1 MPEYLSPGVYVEET
15 SFRTKSIQG
24 VSTSTAGFI
33 GPTRTGPITGE
44 PELLTSF
51 ADFERIYGG
60 FADLSFAAGATRPN
74 YVAHAVRAFFEEG
87 GRRLY
92 VMRIFNTN
100 DGTVANFGFTNGIPT
115 NHYSSVGV
123 LDGGVAEPPDTPEL
137 LLVARFPGVA
147 GDMRVRF
154 TLNVGPNI
162 FRVGAENEP
171 HTLARARN
179 YDVVLARVPNPAYD
193 PESDPPVP
201 RFNAHS
207 TSDGL
212 FSITRDN
219 TTGVWSLDDG
229 EGSPPIALNSSFA
242 PPTDFE
248 VRVVKLNVEIE
259 RPGDVPLTFQP
270 AEFLGTYSLDPRSS
284 SALTETFARTPPT
297 RFQALTI
304 PVAID
309 GLAGSLDEVD
319 TALLLVREL
328 IGSGASGIGDMLT
341 AEKPTASSSFLL
353 SGGSDGGLP
362 TFGQYA
368 GSEAGLVDYQ
378 NDPLQ
383 APRNGF
389 LAFEDVENIS
399 ITAAPGYTDYGTG
412 SDAEQDVFAIQNEL
426 INHCEQM
433 QYRVAVLDTPRNY
446 LVSQAI
452 NFRNL
457 RSSTHAAMYYPWIRV
472 GDPRPSRSGQTLLV
486 PPSGHVAGMYAR
498 NDAEDA
504 VFKAPANMVVRTAVD
519 FEQRLNTAQ
528 QDVLNPQ
535 GVNAFRFF
543 EGRGFLLWGARTISD
558 DTEWTY
564 ISVRRYFA
572 YLEYSIDRGSQWAV
586 FENNGPELWDRVR
599 RMVENFLFNEWRA
612 GGLLGSKPEDA
623 YFVVCDR
630 STMTQQ
636 DLDQGR
642 LICLVGVAPIK
653 PAEFVIFRIGQF
665 TADSNR

>member
-15 SFRTKSIQG
+15 TFRTKSIQG

-60 FADLSFAAGATRPN
+60 FADLSFASGGETRPN

-92 VMRIFNTN
+92 VMRVFNVS
-100 DGTVANFGFTNGIPT
+100 DGSMTDFGFTNGIPT
-115 NHYSSVGV
+115 NHYASVGV
-123 LDGGVAEPPDTPEL
+123 LDGGTTGTPQL
-137 LLVARFPGVA
+137 QLVARFPGAA
-147 GDMRVRF
+147 GNMRVRV

-162 FRVGAENEP
+162 FRAGAAGQP
-171 HTLARARN
+171 HTLSRARN
-179 YDVVLARVPNPAYD
+179 YDVVLARTVDTSAAPPAIAAQI
-193 PESDPPVP
+193 
-201 RFNAHS
+201 N
-207 TSDGL
+207 SDGL
-212 FSITRDN
+212 LVATRDN
-219 TTGVWSLDDG
+219 VSGVWSLTDG
-229 EGSPPIALNSSFA
+229 STTQALDATFSPPANF
-242 PPTDFE
+242 D
-248 VRVVKLNVEIE
+248 VRVVKLNVEVE
-259 RPGDVPLTFQP
+259 RPGDAPLTFQP
-270 AEFLGTYSLDPRSS
+270 AEFLGTFGLDPRSS
-284 SALTETFARTPPT
+284 SSLTDTFARTPPT

-304 PVAID
+304 PFAID
-309 GLAGSLDEVD
+309 GLAGPPDEVG
-319 TALLLVREL
+319 TALLLVRQL
-328 IGSGASGIGDMLT
+328 IGPGTSGIGDMLA
-341 AEKPTASSSFLL
+341 AENPTASSSFPLT
-353 SGGSDGGLP
+353 GGSDGGLP
-362 TFGQYA
+362 TSAQYA
-368 GSEAGLVDYQ
+368 GDAAGLVDYQ

-399 ITAAPGYTDYGTG
+399 ITAAPGYADYGTG
-412 SDAEQDVFAIQNEL
+412 PNAEQDVFAIQNEL

-472 GDPRPSRSGQTLLV
+472 ADPRPSRSGQTLLV

-642 LICLVGVAPIK
+642 LVCLVGVAPIK

-665 TADSNR
+665 TADSSR

>member
-60 FADLSFAAGATRPN
+60 FADLSFASGETRPN

-92 VMRIFNTN
+92 VMRVFNAN
-100 DGTVANFGFTNGIPT
+100 DGSVTDFGFTNGIPA
-115 NHYSSVGV
+115 NHYASVGV
-123 LDGGVAEPPDTPEL
+123 LDGGTTGTPEL
-137 LLVARFPGVA
+137 QLIARFPGAA
-147 GDMRVRF
+147 GNMRVRV

-162 FRVGAENEP
+162 FRAGAASQP
-171 HTLARARN
+171 HTLSRARN
-179 YDVVLARVPNPAYD
+179 YDVVLARTVD
-193 PESDPPVP
+193 T
-201 RFNAHS
+201 S
-207 TSDGL
+207 TATPTIAAQINSDGL
-212 FSITRDN
+212 LVATRDN
-219 TTGVWSLDDG
+219 VSGVWSLTDG
-229 EGSPPIALNSSFA
+229 TTTQALDAAFSPPANF
-242 PPTDFE
+242 D
-248 VRVVKLNVEIE
+248 VRVVKLNVEVE
-259 RPGDVPLTFQP
+259 RPGDAPLTFQP
-270 AEFLGTYSLDPRSS
+270 AEFLGTFGLDPRSS

-309 GLAGSLDEVD
+309 GLAASLDEVD
-319 TALLLVREL
+319 TALLLVRQL
-328 IGSGASGIGDMLT
+328 IGPGTSGIGDMLS
-341 AEKPTASSSFLL
+341 AENPTASSSFPLT
-353 SGGSDGGLP
+353 GGSDGGLP
-362 TFGQYA
+362 TSAQYA
-368 GSEAGLVDYQ
+368 GVEAGLVDYQ

-399 ITAAPGYTDYGTG
+399 ITAAPGYADYGTG
-412 SDAEQDVFAIQNEL
+412 ANAEQDVFAIQNEL

-472 GDPRPSRSGQTLLV
+472 ADPRPSRSGQTLLV

-519 FEQRLNTAQ
+519 FEQRLNAAQ

-665 TADSNR
+665 TADSSR